1 MNHYSRLTRE
11 QRYTLEA
18 MKRNG
23 ASQKEIA
30 GAIGK
35 HPSTVSREFRRAGMT
50 SGTYCFVAAQKH
62 AQSREWKGRCIDQ
75 ELWNLVEFKI
85 REEQWSPKQIS
96 DWLAK
101 HSLGQVI

>member
-50 SGTYCFVAAQKH
+50 SGTYCFVAAQEH
-62 AQSREWKGRCIDQ
+62 ADSREWKGQRIDP
-75 ELWNLVEFKI
+75 EIWSLVEPGADQ
-85 REEQWSPKQIS
+85 R
-96 DWLAK
+96 LACQALVGT
-101 HSLGQVI
+101 SEP

>member
-30 GAIGK
+30 SAIGK

-50 SGTYCFVAAQKH
+50 SGTYCFVAAQEH
-62 AQSREWKGRCIDQ
+62 VQSRECQRQASNFERDSTGKGVSR
-75 ELWNLVEFKI
+75 
-85 REEQWSPKQIS
+85 
-96 DWLAK
+96 
-101 HSLGQVI
+101 

>member
-75 ELWNLVEFKI
+75 ELWNLV
-85 REEQWSPKQIS
+85 
-96 DWLAK
+96 
-101 HSLGQVI
+101 